1 MPRGVVSEPN
11 EDRYNL
17 QIARSAANA
26 LSSSL
31 PEKVA
36 LAIFEFIIGPLLD
49 NPQRIG
55 KPLHVPLAPAYSAR
69 RGSYRVVFLIDDE
82 TRTVKVTAIAHR
94 SDAYRT

>member
-1 MPRGVVSEPN
+1 MPRDVVSEPS

-26 LSSSL
+26 LSNSL

-36 LAIFEFIIGPLLD
+36 LAIFEFITRPLLD

-55 KPLHVPLAPAYSAR
+55 KPLRAPLAPAYSVR
-69 RGSYRVVFLIDDE
+69 RGSYRVVFLIDDQ
-82 TRTVKVTAIAHR
+82 TRTVKVTAIAR
-94 SDAYRT
+94 RGDAYRS